1 MEAVPGVSKRW
12 GQGGWL
18 GGPEEASWPE
28 LGDRWREER
37 GFLSWGEGVPK
48 ATRSGLRHLLSRRA

>member
-1 MEAVPGVSKRW
+1 MEAVPGVGKRW

-28 LGDRWREER
+28 LGDRWREEWV
-37 GFLSWGEGVPK
+37 FLSWREGVPK
-48 ATRSGLRHLLSRRA
+48 ATRSGLRHLLSSRA